1 MKRTKHIVNIL
12 TAAVTLLLTASCNV
26 SYPDLDLPQGEPPT
40 NDEDVNIDKTSI
52 LLYTSNPAYFSVVS
66 DTRGSVGTRGTG
78 AFEPME
84 TVAYNRDKYLNAKFH
99 IFAFRAYNDADP
111 NGGQG
116 VLTEAPSMS
125 RYCYAKRYAYDEHKV
140 LSKDNKDENN
150 TSCLLDG
157 PDYEMGMPFKF
168 EPDQFIGTMNVL
180 TKDYPEDIY
189 YSSRYQDVGYNFFGY
204 FVDDLDL
211 SNYTREKDKITYDIE
226 IDGYQDVLVGAA
238 KTPLTEADFAEGGI
252 YEKAARLTEEEKQK
266 ILNTPGNYSTFAA
279 HRNVHPVVNMKHQLT
294 MLKFFAYP
302 GASSAKDVVIKDI
315 SVMTLTKGTLT
326 VASRNIDDCKLVFKP
341 ENEVDVLQKA
351 VKLGEY
357 QKETDESGETH
368 NVYGKIKPGLRD
380 EGYQVKWKDEWVDN
394 ESQVVPGVTHVP
406 TTKEKMD
413 EASVELGAG
422 LLVAPQ
428 ESYVVTL
435 TYLFPDGPLDAN
447 NNYTMKE
454 HKTVYRITPAK
465 KEGEQASFE
474 KGLLY
479 NVKIGVYGLEKIQI
493 SGSVD
498 GWGKGEDIDIDQ
510 DKNPNDPNINGY

>member
-26 SYPDLDLPQGEPPT
+26 SYPDLDLPHEEPPT
-40 NDEDVNIDKTSI
+40 NDEDVNIDKISI

-84 TVAYNRDKYLNAKFH
+84 TVAYNRDKYLNSKFH

-116 VLTEAPSMS
+116 VLTEEPSMS
-125 RYCYAKRYAYDEHKV
+125 RYRYAQDASGGNMDEY
-140 LSKDNKDENN
+140 N

-157 PDYEMGMPFKF
+157 PEYKLGMPFKF

-189 YSSRYQDVGYNFFGY
+189 YSYRYQDVGYNFFGY

-211 SNYTREKDKITYDIE
+211 TNYTREKDKISYDIE

-266 ILNTPGNYSTFAA
+266 ILNIPGNYSTFAA

-368 NVYGKIKPGLRD
+368 NVYGKIIPKLRD
-380 EGYQVKWKDEWVDN
+380 EGYQVEWKDEWADN

-435 TYLFPDGPLDAN
+435 TYLFPDGP
-447 NNYTMKE
+447 YGEMKE
-454 HKTVYRITPAK
+454 HKTVYKITPAK

-510 DKNPNDPNINGY
+510 DKNPNDPDINGY

>member
-84 TVAYNRDKYLNAKFH
+84 TVAYNRDKYLNSKFH

-125 RYCYAKRYAYDEHKV
+125 RYCYAENA
-140 LSKDNKDENN
+140 SGDNKDENN

-157 PDYEMGMPFKF
+157 PDYKLGMPFKF

-180 TKDYPEDIY
+180 TKDYPKDIY

-211 SNYTREKDKITYDIE
+211 SNYKREQNKISYDIE

-252 YEKAARLTEEEKQK
+252 YEKAASLTKDEKQK
-266 ILNTPGNYSTFAA
+266 ILNIPGNYSTFAA

-341 ENEVDVLQKA
+341 ENGVDVLQKA
-351 VKLGEY
+351 VKLGEF
-357 QKETDESGETH
+357 QKETGENGETH
-368 NVYGKIKPGLRD
+368 NVYGKIIPKLRD
-380 EGYQVKWKDEWVDN
+380 EGYQVKWKDEWADN

-435 TYLFPDGPLDAN
+435 TYEFPDGPN
-447 NNYTMKE
+447 GQMKE
-454 HKTVYRITPAK
+454 HKTEYKITPAK

-510 DKNPNDPNINGY
+510 DKDPNDPNINGY

>member
-116 VLTEAPSMS
+116 VLTEEPSMS
-125 RYCYAKRYAYDEHKV
+125 RYRYAQDASEGNMDEY
-140 LSKDNKDENN
+140 N

-157 PDYEMGMPFKF
+157 PEYKLGMPFKF

-180 TKDYPEDIY
+180 TKDYPDDIY

-341 ENEVDVLQKA
+341 ENAVDVLQKA
-351 VKLGEY
+351 VKLGEF

-380 EGYQVKWKDEWVDN
+380 EGYQVKWKDEWADN

-435 TYLFPDGPLDAN
+435 TYEFPDGPN
-447 NNYTMKE
+447 GQMKE
-454 HKTVYRITPAK
+454 HKTEYKITPAK

-510 DKNPNDPNINGY
+510 DKNPNDPDINGY

>member
-116 VLTEAPSMS
+116 VLTEEPSMS
-125 RYCYAKRYAYDEHKV
+125 RYRYAQDASEGNMDEY
-140 LSKDNKDENN
+140 N

-157 PDYEMGMPFKF
+157 PEYKLGMPFKF

-294 MLKFFAYP
+294 ILC
-302 GASSAKDVVIKDI
+302 
-315 SVMTLTKGTLT
+315 L
-326 VASRNIDDCKLVFKP
+326 SRCFV
-341 ENEVDVLQKA
+341 
-351 VKLGEY
+351 G
-357 QKETDESGETH
+357 
-368 NVYGKIKPGLRD
+368 
-380 EGYQVKWKDEWVDN
+380 
-394 ESQVVPGVTHVP
+394 
-406 TTKEKMD
+406 
-413 EASVELGAG
+413 
-422 LLVAPQ
+422 
-428 ESYVVTL
+428 
-435 TYLFPDGPLDAN
+435 
-447 NNYTMKE
+447 
-454 HKTVYRITPAK
+454 
-465 KEGEQASFE
+465 
-474 KGLLY
+474 
-479 NVKIGVYGLEKIQI
+479 
-493 SGSVD
+493 
-498 GWGKGEDIDIDQ
+498 
-510 DKNPNDPNINGY
+510 

>member
-84 TVAYNRDKYLNAKFH
+84 TVAYNREKYLNAKFH

-510 DKNPNDPNINGY
+510 DKNPNDPDINGY

>member
-99 IFAFRAYNDADP
+99 IFAFRAYNDANP

-116 VLTEAPSMS
+116 VLTEEPSMS
-125 RYCYAKRYAYDEHKV
+125 RYRYAQDASGGNMDEY
-140 LSKDNKDENN
+140 N

-157 PDYEMGMPFKF
+157 PEYKLGMPFKF

-180 TKDYPEDIY
+180 TKDYPDDIY
-189 YSSRYQDVGYNFFGY
+189 YSYRYQDVGYNFFGY

-211 SNYTREKDKITYDIE
+211 SNYTREKDKISYDIE

-252 YEKAARLTEEEKQK
+252 YEKAASLTKEEKQK
-266 ILNTPGNYSTFAA
+266 ILNIPGNYSTFAA

-341 ENEVDVLQKA
+341 ENGVDVLQKA
-351 VKLGEY
+351 VKLGEF
-357 QKETDESGETH
+357 QKETDGNGETH
-368 NVYGKIKPGLRD
+368 NVYGNIKPGLRD
-380 EGYQVKWKDEWVDN
+380 EGYQVKWKDEWADN

-435 TYLFPDGPLDAN
+435 TYLFPGPNGD
-447 NNYTMKE
+447 KHE
-454 HKTVYRITPAK
+454 TVYKITPAK

-479 NVKIGVYGLEKIQI
+479 NVKIGVYGLENIQI

-510 DKNPNDPNINGY
+510 DKDPNDPNINGY

>member
-40 NDEDVNIDKTSI
+40 NDEDVNIEKTPI

-84 TVAYNRDKYLNAKFH
+84 TVAYNREKYLNAKFN

-125 RYCYAKRYAYDEHKV
+125 RYRYAKDA
-140 LSKDNKDENN
+140 SGDNWDENN

-157 PDYEMGMPFKF
+157 PEYKSGMPFKF

-211 SNYTREKDKITYDIE
+211 SNYKREQNKISYDIE

-252 YEKAARLTEEEKQK
+252 YEKAASLTEDEKQK
-266 ILNTPGNYSTFAA
+266 LLSIPGTYSTFAA

-341 ENEVDVLQKA
+341 ENGVDVLQKA
-351 VKLGEY
+351 VKLGEF
-357 QKETDESGETH
+357 QKETDENGETH
-368 NVYGKIKPGLRD
+368 NVYGNIKPGLRD
-380 EGYQVKWKDEWVDN
+380 EGYQVTWKDEWADN

-435 TYLFPDGPLDAN
+435 TYLFPGPNGD
-447 NNYTMKE
+447 KHE
-454 HKTVYRITPAK
+454 TVYKITPAK

-479 NVKIGVYGLEKIQI
+479 NVKIGVYGLENIQI

-510 DKNPNDPNINGY
+510 DKDPNDPNINGY